1 MDGRS
6 ELRYPWAKLSAI
18 VANQAGEGAVTVPP
32 APEDGSSALR
42 LKGIAMT
49 LRRTVIAGEYER
61 AARLIA
67 HEARRGAIDRHH
79 ADTCVVAIHMYA
91 ARQCGS
97 ESTRRRL
104 GEALRHVQRA
114 LTHAVAADPPVL
126 HPRTVER
133 MSSVSALYDGDAV
146 QAFSLYPKS
155 VPPAISEE
163 RWRIERAVIALRAG
177 VLDEDLLEPLRYDLL
192 IVDESELFAQEPE
205 GHLVCLRAQAIAAC
219 YWRRRMWPEVVYWLN
234 RADTGREPASSLALA
249 YAAYQLGENVIATDS
264 ARAVSLWRWAA
275 ELGVD
280 QEIARIAAIRC
291 MEVGRAQAFRAW
303 GAGDSEGVVRF
314 AAAVVDLA
322 QGRAEI
328 EFLYLLLEAYIRL
341 ERFEEG
347 LAVTEMLLDRHPGNL
362 LGQLLNGLLMLASAA
377 PREAQE
383 YLETLAYDTPHPSVA
398 QAMDLA
404 SQAQEWEGDD
414 LPRHIQKP
422 LRAFIDR
429 ALDELIHRLLL
440 EIEQEQQV
448 ERRVPRERPAPLIE
462 SMEYE
467 GPSLPPLAWWIVTES
482 VVSEALTTLL
492 SESD

>member
-1 MDGRS
+1 
-6 ELRYPWAKLSAI
+6 
-18 VANQAGEGAVTVPP
+18 
-32 APEDGSSALR
+32 
-42 LKGIAMT
+42 
-49 LRRTVIAGEYER
+49 
-61 AARLIA
+61 
-67 HEARRGAIDRHH
+67 
-79 ADTCVVAIHMYA
+79 
-91 ARQCGS
+91 
-97 ESTRRRL
+97 
-104 GEALRHVQRA
+104 
-114 LTHAVAADPPVL
+114 
-126 HPRTVER
+126 
-133 MSSVSALYDGDAV
+133 
-146 QAFSLYPKS
+146 
-155 VPPAISEE
+155 
-163 RWRIERAVIALRAG
+163 
-177 VLDEDLLEPLRYDLL
+177 
-192 IVDESELFAQEPE
+192 
-205 GHLVCLRAQAIAAC
+205 
-219 YWRRRMWPEVVYWLN
+219 
-234 RADTGREPASSLALA
+234 
-249 YAAYQLGENVIATDS
+249 
-264 ARAVSLWRWAA
+264 
-275 ELGVD
+275 
-280 QEIARIAAIRC
+280 